1 MEKAEVAIV
10 RIVQGHAFFH
20 ETVAL
25 KTVMA
30 KNRDNDRK
38 MKRREKNRIKKISS
52 LFRLDT
58 FIDED
63 GLLRDGG
70 KLSR

>member
-38 MKRREKNRIKKISS
+38 MKRREK
-52 LFRLDT
+52 T
-58 FIDED
+58 E
-63 GLLRDGG
+63 
-70 KLSR
+70 SRRSAHCFD